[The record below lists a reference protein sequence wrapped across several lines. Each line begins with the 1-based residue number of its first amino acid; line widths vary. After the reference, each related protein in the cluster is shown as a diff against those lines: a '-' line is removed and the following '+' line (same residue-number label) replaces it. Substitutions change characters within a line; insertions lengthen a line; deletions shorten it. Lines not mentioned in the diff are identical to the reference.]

1 MVHSSRANDY
11 FNSAVG
17 IAFQDLR
24 SGNDRIIV
32 SDSVDD
38 SISVF
43 DTDGIFEFKFKL
55 SELADQSNFNGPT
68 NMVVDNNRLYISDT
82 GK

>member
-1 MVHSSRANDY
+1 MIQETY
-11 FNSAVG
+11 
-17 IAFQDLR
+17 
-24 SGNDRIIV
+24 RIIV

-43 DTDGIFEFKFKL
+43 DIDGIFEFKFKL

-68 NMVVDNNRLYISDT
+68 NMVVDNDRLYISDT
-82 GK
+82 GNDRIVILDLKDNAPADLK